1 MSLIAVRAETAPYR
15 VGDLSEAAAAELSE
29 VAGAARAALREMQ
42 SLLGVLRSDDTAE
55 QADDAPAADAAAAI
69 GASDDPLGLHTDGD
83 GLLGT
88 LTHSAD
94 TPEDGQ
100 T

>member
-1 MSLIAVRAETAPYR
+1 M
-15 VGDLSEAAAAELSE
+15 VGLTSIFGNGDADS
-29 VAGAARAALREMQ
+29 GD
-42 SLLGVLRSDDTAE
+42 DDTAE
-55 QADDAPAADAAAAI
+55 QADDAPAADAASPI